1 MRKIIDIDK
10 YFIKDKKD
18 MMWKLDQNIQLKL
31 MNANIKP
38 NFYMRYKTMNKDCII
53 LTIFL

>member
-10 YFIKDKKD
+10 HFKIDKKD
-18 MMWKLDQNIQLKL
+18 MMWKLDQNKQLKL

-38 NFYMRYKTMNKDCII
+38 NFSTMYKTMNKDCII

>member
-10 YFIKDKKD
+10 HFIIDKKD
-18 MMWKLDQNIQLKL
+18 MMWKLDQNKQLKL

-38 NFYMRYKTMNKDCII
+38 NFSTRYKTINKDCII